1 MINARAL
8 SPRKFEEMKA
18 TTTQRMK
25 TLRGLAALIVAVWMT
40 GAGCFVCCGAVEAS
54 SHEVG
59 RHVVAATIVVTAEAS
74 RNTQAATQAD
84 HSCCKAKLSF
94 DDGPARDTEDAGRA
108 TVATSTSST
117 VVSEIETDET
127 SDPMAAPSRS
137 GRAHGCCE
145 RSTQTL
151 DTARQPNR
159 PAQKSHAALSTRTR
173 TAGDEAAQ
181 FAAPLPPIRARL
193 PDHSETYLRA
203 CIFLI

>member
-1 MINARAL
+1 
-8 SPRKFEEMKA
+8 MKA
-18 TTTQRMK
+18 
-25 TLRGLAALIVAVWMT
+25 LRGLAALIVAVWLT
-40 GAGCFVCCGAVEAS
+40 GAGCLVCCGAVEAS
-54 SHEVG
+54 SHEEE
-59 RHVVAATIVVTAEAS
+59 RLVVAATVVGATVTS
-74 RNTQAATQAD
+74 RNTQAAMQAD

-94 DDGPARDTEDAGRA
+94 DDGPARDTEDVGRA

-117 VVSEIETDET
+117 VVSEAETDET

-159 PAQKSHAALSTRTR
+159 PSQKSHAALPTRTR
-173 TAGDEAAQ
+173 MAGDGTAR
-181 FAAPLPPIRARL
+181 FAAPLPPTRARL

-203 CIFLI
+203 CTFLI